1 MKLNLVLLCILGT
14 FATSFA
20 QSNTKEKQTQE
31 QLNGAPPAQ
40 NNSFEIKSA
49 ESPAT
54 NQSAPPPVEESHDVD
69 KQQTKKSVIPTAQI
83 SLQQQQFSQIHQ
95 RAMHQNF
102 SRTPAL
108 PDQEEMNR
116 VVQYFAKN
124 APTSFEYHFYKYV
137 AGNYD
142 VRLIQHLNQ
151 AEKLKPNNS
160 DVLVQKAA
168 YGWIVSDSA
177 VANLY
182 LKKLVK
188 ISKLDPDVLNYDL
201 QMLKSLPSN
210 SVLLTHGFDDGFGAY
225 YWNRVQNTRSDVCVL
240 SLDLMQ
246 SEVYRDSLIKK
257 GFEFP
262 TSRVIDVEFFKAFCT
277 LNADH
282 QLFVSMTFPKPYLEA
297 IQSDL
302 SVHGLTF
309 AYGVN
314 QRRQLEMSEVIRT
327 NEILWE
333 TQFKSSIQQPT
344 YGEKGNQLLANYLP
358 MLFLLRA
365 HYKQSGT
372 TLKLD
377 EIEKM
382 IDLAA
387 IASNRYEKVKQLR
400 R

>member
-20 QSNTKEKQTQE
+20 QSNTKEKQAQE
-31 QLNGAPPAQ
+31 QLNGAPPTQ
-40 NNSFEIKSA
+40 NNSFEIKPA
-49 ESPAT
+49 ESPAI
-54 NQSAPPPVEESHDVD
+54 NQSAPQPVEESLDVD
-69 KQQTKKSVIPTAQI
+69 KHQVKKSTISTAQI
-83 SLQQQQFSQIHQ
+83 SVQQQQFSQVHQ

-142 VRLIQHLNQ
+142 VSLIQHLNQ

-177 VANLY
+177 VANTY

-188 ISKLDPDVLNYDL
+188 ISKLNQDVLNYDL

-210 SVLLTHGFDDGFGAY
+210 SVLLTHGFDDGFGTY
-225 YWNRVQNTRSDVCVL
+225 YLNRTQKTRFDVRVL

-246 SEVYRDSLIKK
+246 SEVYRDSLKK
-257 GFEFP
+257 NGFEFP
-262 TSRVIDVEFFKAFCT
+262 ASRVIDIQFFKEFCA
-277 LNADH
+277 LNADQ
-282 QLFVSMTFPKPYLEA
+282 QLFVSMTFPKPYLET

-302 SVHGLTF
+302 TVHGLTF
-309 AYGVN
+309 VYGVN
-314 QRRQLEMSEVIRT
+314 QRRKLEMSEVIRT

-333 TQFKSSIQQPT
+333 SQFKSSIQNQSF
-344 YGEKGNQLLANYLP
+344 GEKGNQLLANYLP
-358 MLFLLRA
+358 MLFLLRE
-365 HYKQSGT
+365 HYKQSGA
-372 TLKLD
+372 TLKLN
-377 EIEKM
+377 EVEKM
-382 IDLAA
+382 IDFVA
-387 IASNRYEKVKQLR
+387 IASNQYEKVKQLR

>member
-1 MKLNLVLLCILGT
+1 MRLNLVLLCILGT
-14 FATSFA
+14 FASSFA
-20 QSNTKEKQTQE
+20 QSSTKEKQAQE

-49 ESPAT
+49 ESPAI
-54 NQSAPPPVEESHDVD
+54 NQSAPLPVEESLDVD
-69 KQQTKKSVIPTAQI
+69 KHQTKKSVIPTAQI
-83 SLQQQQFSQIHQ
+83 SVQQQQFSQVHQ
-95 RAMHQNF
+95 RAMHQNY

-116 VVQYFAKN
+116 VVQFFAKN

-142 VRLIQHLNQ
+142 VRLIQHLNH

-177 VANLY
+177 VANTY

-188 ISKLDPDVLNYDL
+188 ISKLDQDVLNYDL
-201 QMLKSLPSN
+201 HMLKSLPSN
-210 SVLLTHGFDDGFGAY
+210 SVLLTHGFDDGFGTY
-225 YWNRVQNTRSDVCVL
+225 YWNRVQKTRSDVRVL

-246 SEVYRDSLIKK
+246 SEVYRDSLKK
-257 GFEFP
+257 SGFEFP
-262 TSRVIDVEFFKAFCT
+262 ASRVIDVQFFKEFCA
-277 LNADH
+277 LNANR
-282 QLFVSMTFPKPYLEA
+282 QVFVSMTFPKPYLEA

-302 SVHGLTF
+302 SVHGVTF
-309 AYGVN
+309 AYRMN
-314 QRRQLEMSEVIRT
+314 QSCKLDMSEVIRT

-333 TQFKSSIQQPT
+333 SQFKSSIQHQSF
-344 YGEKGNQLLANYLP
+344 GEKGNQLLANYLP
-358 MLFLLRA
+358 MLFLLRE

-372 TLKLD
+372 TLKLS
-377 EIEKM
+377 EVEKM
-382 IDLAA
+382 IDLVA